1 MQQLSGEGGQQDES
15 NLFSRF
21 ESVKSSFLGTKTVKS
36 KRVIEGPHPVRLPAG
51 TVPDYVKLSSYQQFC
66 WRTMHR
72 FVEAGLKPNPML
84 EDNLVKAHMKIRPEE
99 YAAFVWMTSV
109 LVFAAGLLVGVVFG
123 GIILSLLHQSAA
135 LRLSAILMF
144 AALPPLA
151 TYFVLQSAPSSRAN
165 TRGRN
170 INRHIGSAMS
180 FISALAS
187 ADVNIDVI
195 FSELAKQPIYGEI
208 QKEAEWI
215 TRDTALLGIDI
226 LTAIRNAA
234 SRTPSNKFQDFLQG
248 VVTTATSGGHLK
260 PYFLAKA
267 EQFEKEDKL
276 NTKRDME
283 TLGLFAE
290 TFVTVVVAFPLFLVV
305 IMAIMAIV
313 NGGGS
318 SQPAAVLFGQP
329 LSLTVLLLY
338 VVVLLMIPASQAGFI
353 FFVWN
358 MGKEAA
364 Q

>member
-1 MQQLSGEGGQQDES
+1 MSSQGSQQDDA
-15 NLFSRF
+15 NLFGRF
-21 ESVKSSFLGTKTVKS
+21 ESVKKSFLGTKTVKS
-36 KRVIEGPHPVRLPAG
+36 KRMVEGPHPVRLPAG
-51 TVPDYVKLSSYQQFC
+51 TVPDYVKLSPYQQFC

-72 FVEAGLKPNPML
+72 FVEARFKQNQVL
-84 EDNLVKAHMKIRPEE
+84 EDNLIKAHMKIRPEE
-99 YAAFVWMTSV
+99 YMAFVWMTT
-109 LVFAAGLLVGVVFG
+109 LIVFIAGLFTGVVFG
-123 GIILSLLHQSAA
+123 GIILTLLHQIAA
-135 LRLSAILMF
+135 LRVSAILL
-144 AALPPLA
+144 AAIVPPIV
-151 TYFVLQSAPSSRAN
+151 TYFVLQSIPSSRTN
-165 TRGRN
+165 TRARN

-195 FSELAKQPIYGEI
+195 FGELAKQPIYGEI

-215 TRDTALLGIDI
+215 TRDTTLLGVDI

-318 SQPAAVLFGQP
+318 SQAAAVIFGQP

>member
-1 MQQLSGEGGQQDES
+1 LSSQQDET
-15 NLFSRF
+15 NLFTRF
-21 ESVKSSFLGTKTVKS
+21 EGVKKSYLGTKTVKS
-36 KRVIEGPHPVRLPAG
+36 KRMLEGPHPVRLPHG
-51 TVPDYVKLSSYQQFC
+51 TVPDYVKLTPYQQFC

-72 FVEAGLKPNPML
+72 FVEARFKQNQSL
-84 EDNLVKAHMKIRPEE
+84 EDSLVKAHMKIRPEE
-99 YAAFVWMTSV
+99 YTAFVWMST
-109 LVFAAGLLVGVVFG
+109 LIVFIAGLVAGVVFG
-123 GIILSLLHQSAA
+123 GVILTLLNQIVVLRISALILPA
-135 LRLSAILMF
+135 L
-144 AALPPLA
+144 LPPLV
-151 TYFVLQSAPSSRAN
+151 TYFILNSIPSSRAN
-165 TRGRN
+165 TRGRD

-195 FSELAKQPIYGEI
+195 FNELAKQPIYGEI

-215 TRDTALLGIDI
+215 TRDTTLLGIDI
-226 LTAIRNAA
+226 LTAIRKAA
-234 SRTPSNKFQDFLQG
+234 ARTPSTKFQDFLQG
-248 VVTTATSGGHLK
+248 VVTTATSGGQLK

-318 SQPAAVLFGQP
+318 AAPVAVLFGTP
-329 LSLTVLLLY
+329 LTSTVLLLF

-358 MGKEAA
+358 LSKEAA

>member
-1 MQQLSGEGGQQDES
+1 MSSQEGQQDES
-15 NLFSRF
+15 NLFGRF
-21 ESVKSSFLGTKTVKS
+21 ESVKKSFLGTKTVRS
-36 KRVIEGPHPVRLPAG
+36 KRMLEGPHPVRLPAG
-51 TVPDYVKLSSYQQFC
+51 TVPDYVKLSPYQQFC

-72 FVEAGLKPNPML
+72 FVEVRAKPNQLL
-84 EDNLVKAHMKIRPEE
+84 EDNLIKAHMKIRPEE
-99 YAAFVWMTSV
+99 YTAFVWMTTV
-109 LVFAAGLLVGVVFG
+109 IVFVAGLLVGVVFG
-123 GIILSLLHQSAA
+123 GIILTLLHQIAAIRISALLLPA
-135 LRLSAILMF
+135 V
-144 AALPPLA
+144 LPPLV
-151 TYFVLQSAPSSRAN
+151 TYFILKSVPSSRAN
-165 TRGRN
+165 TRARN

-215 TRDTALLGIDI
+215 TRDTMLLGVDI

-318 SQPAAVLFGQP
+318 AAPAAVIFGQP
-329 LSLTVLLLY
+329 LTLTVLLLY